1 MNDVFG
7 RVPIEDYISVIRFA
21 EQKINELQ
29 RYLDEDD
36 SVDGRITLTNRIQY
50 YKKIVSCNKQ
60 TIKRTFNCSVM
71 TGSWVDPVPD
81 NYYLALIDKEGRI
94 KGVIL

>member
-21 EQKINELQ
+21 KQKINELQ
-29 RYLDEDD
+29 EYLDEDD
-36 SVDGRITLTNRIQY
+36 SVDGRIVLTNRIQY

-81 NYYLALIDKEGRI
+81 NYYLALIDKEGCI

>member
-21 EQKINELQ
+21 KQKINELQ
-29 RYLDEDD
+29 EYFEEDD
-36 SVDGRITLTNRIQY
+36 SVEGRVVLTNRIRY
-50 YKKIVSCNKQ
+50 YKKIISRNKQ

-81 NYYLALIDKEGRI
+81 NYYLALIDKEGCI

>member
-21 EQKINELQ
+21 KQKINELQ
-29 RYLDEDD
+29 GYLDEDD
-36 SVDGRITLTNRIQY
+36 SVEDRVVLTKRIQY
-50 YKKIVSCNKQ
+50 YKKIISCNKQ
-60 TIKRTFNCSVM
+60 TTKRTFNCSVM

-81 NYYLALIDKEGRI
+81 NYYLALIDKEGCI